1 MSVVFFIWYRRMPI
15 SDQSPATQLLDSR
28 VLLHMPLKIV
38 RSCESLRRVLA
49 GLNRTVQKLL
59 LRKSFGMFGLDVT
72 IAILTRWE
80 AGAGTTGK
88 CAFVEAIMSL
98 HVTARKM
105 C

>member
-1 MSVVFFIWYRRMPI
+1 MPI

-98 HVTARKM
+98 HVTVELVSLQESFSTGAT
-105 C
+105 